1 MTTKLEDLPRDED
14 GNLIVKELVK
24 LPEAELIHH
33 LGQYGGG
40 DGRAYDM
47 AKRDRDARM
56 GRTQAD
62 IDLAYEMGLIAQ
74 MRGYPGSS
82 W

>member
-1 MTTKLEDLPRDED
+1 MTTKIEDLPRDKD

-24 LPEAELIHH
+24 LPLGELLHH
-33 LGQYGGG
+33 IEQYGGG
-40 DGRAYDM
+40 DGRAHDM
-47 AKRDRDARM
+47 AKRDANARM

-62 IDLAYEMGLIAQ
+62 IDLAYENGLLSQMGVYT
-74 MRGYPGSS
+74 GYG